1 MLRGEP
7 GTQVCL
13 LVWSGD
19 VASECEADALVVPG
33 VAATP
38 AGRVDARGDPDRL
51 DITTIMIV
59 NTIIGRRKRRST
71 STNVLELC
79 LTCFIVV

>member
-19 VASECEADALVVPG
+19 VASECEADALVVLTHSWCQVSLLLQRDGSTQEAIPID
-33 VAATP
+33 VQRAE
-38 AGRVDARGDPDRL
+38 VDA
-51 DITTIMIV
+51 
-59 NTIIGRRKRRST
+59 S
-71 STNVLELC
+71 
-79 LTCFIVV
+79 